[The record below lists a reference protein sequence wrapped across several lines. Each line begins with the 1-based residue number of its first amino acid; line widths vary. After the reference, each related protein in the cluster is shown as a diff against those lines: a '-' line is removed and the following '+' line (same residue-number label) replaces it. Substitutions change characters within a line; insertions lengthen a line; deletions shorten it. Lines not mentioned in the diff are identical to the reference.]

1 MWLEVC
7 GFGESE
13 RCDIERITVV
23 LAIGLICGF
32 HLRKRGG
39 ISNPIFEF
47 ENPTKKLDWDLLHPE
62 AILDK
67 LN

>member
-1 MWLEVC
+1 MRLEVC

-13 RCDIERITVV
+13 RCDIERIAVV
-23 LAIGLICGF
+23 LAIRLICGF
-32 HLRKRGG
+32 YLRERGG
-39 ISNPIFEF
+39 IGNPIFEF
-47 ENPTKKLDWDLLHPE
+47 ENPIEKLDWDLLHPK